1 MDDKLWRLDVGQRK
15 VVVGAIKF
23 GMAHFSGSA
32 FGGNFLPS
40 GTFDLVPNTFGQP
53 RKKNRSVFKSDFQPD
68 RKIIVFYD
76 FPWLVTR
83 SHVELSWARQ

>member
-1 MDDKLWRLDVGQRK
+1 MDDKLWRLDVGQRI

-32 FGGNFLPS
+32 FGGSFLPS
-40 GTFDLVPNTFGQP
+40 VTFDRILMGSQ
-53 RKKNRSVFKSDFQPD
+53 NRSVFKSDFQPD

-76 FPWLVTR
+76 FPWLV
-83 SHVELSWARQ
+83 S

>member
-53 RKKNRSVFKSDFQPD
+53 RKKNRSVFNSDFQPD
-68 RKIIVFYD
+68 LKIIVFYN
-76 FPWLVTR
+76 FPWLV
-83 SHVELSWARQ
+83 S